1 MQRLQRGYSVALV
14 AGLLALAALLGVIP
28 TITPV
33 SAHECPAPGPSPEN
47 PKITCVFQGRMTG
60 GGRFDVTSNF
70 APSPEVTPTLLTHGF
85 EVHCDVTD
93 RPNNIEVNWKDSAGV
108 EHRFHMNDMVSAHC
122 EWNPA
127 LGSPNPPS
135 ADFNTW
141 VGSGTGKFDG
151 TAGASIYAIFTDQGQ
166 PAAGKDP
173 STIVIYSADG
183 TLVLNWSGF
192 LLAGAQQAHN
202 SKS

>member
-1 MQRLQRGYSVALV
+1 
-14 AGLLALAALLGVIP
+14 
-28 TITPV
+28 
-33 SAHECPAPGPSPEN
+33 
-47 PKITCVFQGRMTG
+47 MTG
-60 GGRFDVTSNF
+60 GGRFDVSSNF
-70 APSPEVTPTLLTHGF
+70 APSPQVTPTLLTHGF

-108 EHRFHMNDMVSAHC
+108 EHRFHMTDMVSAHC

-127 LGSPNPPS
+127 LGSPNPPP
-135 ADFNTW
+135 ANFNTW

-173 STIVIYSADG
+173 STIVIRAADG